1 MILALDT
8 SGDELLV
15 ALVEDGRLVAGAVH
29 PGPRHQDRIMNVIA
43 DIAGERLGRIDAVA
57 VARGPGSHTGLR
69 VGLSAAAGIA
79 FGRHL
84 QIYPLSSLAV
94 AAQRT
99 SDGDGDGDG
108 GVLALVA
115 AGRGRAYSQEF
126 ASEGASRSPAGPRRL
141 ETISE
146 LDASGARVAAEPAL
160 LAQLSVGA
168 EGEARSGVEALVA
181 AVNQAVSA
189 KEVVNYDQ
197 LSGDYGD

>member
-43 DIAGERLGRIDAVA
+43 NVAGERLARIDAVA

-99 SDGDGDGDG
+99 IDREGS
-108 GVLALVA
+108 VLALVA

-126 ASEGASRSPAGPRRL
+126 ANHGASRSPAGPRRL

-146 LDASGARVAAEPAL
+146 IDAGGASVAAEPAL

-168 EGEARSGVEALVA
+168 GGEVRSGAEALVA
-181 AVNQAVSA
+181 AVNQAVGA

-197 LSGDYGD
+197 LTGDYGD

>member
-15 ALVEDGRLVAGAVH
+15 VLVEDGQLVAGAVH
-29 PGPRHQDRIMNVIA
+29 PGPRHQDRIMNVIG
-43 DIAGERLGRIDAVA
+43 DVAGKRLARIVAVA

-84 QIYPLSSLAV
+84 QIYPLSSMAV

-99 SDGDGDGDG
+99 IDGVGT
-108 GVLALVA
+108 VLALVA
-115 AGRGRAYSQEF
+115 AGRGRAYSQAF
-126 ASEGASRSPAGPRRL
+126 ASHGASRSPAGRRRL

-146 LDASGARVAAEPAL
+146 IDAGGASVAAEPAL
-160 LAQLSVGA
+160 LAQLSAGA
-168 EGEARSGVEALVA
+168 GGRVRSGAEALVA

-197 LSGDYGD
+197 LTGDYGD

>member
-1 MILALDT
+1 VILALDT

-43 DIAGERLGRIDAVA
+43 NVAGERLARIDAVA

-99 SDGDGDGDG
+99 IDGEGS
-108 GVLALVA
+108 VLALVA

-126 ASEGASRSPAGPRRL
+126 ANHGVSRSPAGPRRL
-141 ETISE
+141 EKISE
-146 LDASGARVAAEPAL
+146 IDAGGASVAAEPAL

-168 EGEARSGVEALVA
+168 GGEVRSGTEALVA
-181 AVNQAVSA
+181 AVNQAVGA

-197 LSGDYGD
+197 LTGDYGD

>member
-1 MILALDT
+1 VILALDT

-43 DIAGERLGRIDAVA
+43 NVAGERLARIDAVA

-99 SDGDGDGDG
+99 IDGEGS
-108 GVLALVA
+108 VLALVA

-126 ASEGASRSPAGPRRL
+126 ANHGASRSPAGPRRL

-146 LDASGARVAAEPAL
+146 IDTGGASVAAEPAL

-168 EGEARSGVEALVA
+168 GGEVRSGAEALVA
-181 AVNQAVSA
+181 AVNQAVGA

-197 LSGDYGD
+197 LTGDYGD